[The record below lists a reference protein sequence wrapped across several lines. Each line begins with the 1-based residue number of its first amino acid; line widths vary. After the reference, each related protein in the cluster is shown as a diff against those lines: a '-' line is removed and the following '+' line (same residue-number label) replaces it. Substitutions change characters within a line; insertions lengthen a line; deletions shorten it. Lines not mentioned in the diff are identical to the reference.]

1 MTPIRQKLLGKLG
14 RSFGDKPPSWTTKR
28 DLGRAESDPAF
39 ICNGL
44 NLKSFQGGGD
54 DWVQDIVN
62 MLSYAVRSKP
72 LAGLYSD
79 PVPSNDRTKIR
90 INARADVISFGTG
103 AVAIRMI
110 KSTLW
115 AAEQRGKIAMP
126 NNLRVGL
133 SGNTVEIYV

>member
-1 MTPIRQKLLGKLG
+1 MTPIRQKLVGKLG
-14 RSFGDKPPSWTTKR
+14 RSFGDKPPSWTSGR
-28 DLGRAESDPAF
+28 DLGRADDDPAF

-44 NLKSFQGGGD
+44 NLKAFQGAGD

-62 MLSYAVRSKP
+62 MLSYAVRSRP
-72 LAGLYSD
+72 LAGLYSS
-79 PVPSNDRTKIR
+79 PVPTRDRTKIR
-90 INARADVISFGTG
+90 INARSDVISFSA

-115 AAEQRGKIAMP
+115 AAEQQGKIAMP
-126 NNLRVGL
+126 SRLRVGL

>member
-28 DLGRAESDPAF
+28 DLGRAETDPGF
-39 ICNGL
+39 ICTGL
-44 NLKSFQGGGD
+44 NLRSFQGAGD

-62 MLSYAVRSKP
+62 MLLYAVRSRP
-72 LAGLYSD
+72 LAGLYSE
-79 PVPSNDRTKIR
+79 PVPSRDRTKIR
-90 INARADVISFGTG
+90 INARNDVISFGSG

-115 AAEQRGKIAMP
+115 AAEQQGKIAMP
-126 NNLRVGL
+126 SKLRVGL

>member
-1 MTPIRQKLLGKLG
+1 
-14 RSFGDKPPSWTTKR
+14 
-28 DLGRAESDPAF
+28 
-39 ICNGL
+39 
-44 NLKSFQGGGD
+44 
-54 DWVQDIVN
+54 
-62 MLSYAVRSKP
+62 
-72 LAGLYSD
+72 
-79 PVPSNDRTKIR
+79 
-90 INARADVISFGTG
+90 VISFGTG